1 MANEQIDSKPE
12 EFKEEEKKPEETP
25 GEKKETEKKET
36 FNDLLGGEQSAN
48 KIHKGS
54 AEKKPEAEKPKEES
68 ESKEVKKDEKK
79 PEDNSDDAN
88 KKKAEEGKDLFWGK
102 FKDEEAA
109 KSSYD
114 EAQKKITTQ
123 GQELSEL
130 RSAKEEA
137 DNLLTTLNGVLE
149 SNPEIAESIKAAL
162 AKKNPEKKP
171 EAKEEVDVEETV
183 EKVLQKKEAADQQ
196 KKAFDKWFNDH
207 PDVKEEDGKLGHAI
221 LDEIEKE
228 NYPLTVKTLQT
239 IYDAMTKG
247 PAIDKAKKEA
257 LKELAE
263 GDLEEGTK
271 VAKDGSSH
279 GKKPK
284 EGTSFNDLLGGGGNA
299 NRIGK

>member
-12 EFKEEEKKPEETP
+12 EVKEEEKKPEETP

-36 FNDLLGGEQSAN
+36 LNDLLGGEQSAN

-54 AEKKPEAEKPKEES
+54 AEKKPEAEKPKAGS
-68 ESKEVKKDEKK
+68 ESPEEKK
-79 PEDNSDDAN
+79 PEDNPDDAD
-88 KKKAEEGKDLFWGK
+88 KKKAEEGKGLFWGK
-102 FKDEEAA
+102 FKDEETA

-123 GQELSEL
+123 GQEMSEL
-130 RSAKEEA
+130 RSTKEEA
-137 DNLLTTLNGVLE
+137 DNLLITLNEVLE
-149 SNPEIAESIKAAL
+149 SNPEIAEAIKTAI

-171 EAKEEVDVEETV
+171 EAKEDINVEETV
-183 EKVLQKKEAADQQ
+183 EKVLQKKEAAEQQ
-196 KKAFDKWFNDH
+196 KKSFDKWFEDH

-228 NYPLTVKTLQT
+228 NYPLTVKSLQT
-239 IYDAMTKG
+239 IYDAMTRG
-247 PAIDKAKKEA
+247 SAIDKAKKDA

-284 EGTSFNDLLGGGGNA
+284 EGTSLNDLLGGGGNA